1 MYQATHNLGGDH
13 MRKLL
18 IPMFLSI
25 SLVACNNT
33 NTPEANNQ
41 SEKTTKVASNENEKV
56 ASEENLT
63 EKDDPKDNEDSEKTD
78 LKDNENSEKTD
89 LNNDKTNVE
98 KSDKDHTAEHTAR
111 KDQIAEI
118 KEKANEKYEQM
129 KKEPATISIDGSET
143 DLDFENLSSR
153 QAIEKLGL
161 DLVSE
166 EDAYEEN
173 INKSIYKTQKGNE
186 ISIQSSDDEFF
197 VYMENFADTEIKL
210 PFEISSSDT
219 PEEAINK
226 LKDLYLTSEIDN
238 DNMGENVDYILFA
251 TKNLGYGLTY
261 KDKKLETVDISYQDD
276 DIINQHILANL
287 AYDLP
292 EDKSASLAIEGHEFT
307 FPINYNDLAK
317 SIGGQLE
324 EANQEN
330 IQEFLDENFEMEQTN
345 MDDFLSNKLILN
357 TGKGKY
363 LVEYIKEEY
372 ADPDKE
378 AFQAD
383 NISSIT
389 FNKEDKEFSFSN
401 NDLELTNENFDSWVG
416 LIKDSGLWYDDMT
429 DMRIYLDDY
438 TSLSFDDNQI
448 NLYSIDKNSRAMD
461 ELNITIGN

>member
-78 LKDNENSEKTD
+78 L
-89 LNNDKTNVE
+89 NNDKANVE

-161 DLVSE
+161 GLVSE
-166 EDAYEEN
+166 EDTSEEN

-226 LKDLYLTSEIDN
+226 LKDLYL
-238 DNMGENVDYILFA
+238 
-251 TKNLGYGLTY
+251 
-261 KDKKLETVDISYQDD
+261 
-276 DIINQHILANL
+276 
-287 AYDLP
+287 
-292 EDKSASLAIEGHEFT
+292 AS
-307 FPINYNDLAK
+307 
-317 SIGGQLE
+317 
-324 EANQEN
+324 
-330 IQEFLDENFEMEQTN
+330 
-345 MDDFLSNKLILN
+345 
-357 TGKGKY
+357 
-363 LVEYIKEEY
+363 
-372 ADPDKE
+372 
-378 AFQAD
+378 
-383 NISSIT
+383 
-389 FNKEDKEFSFSN
+389 
-401 NDLELTNENFDSWVG
+401 ELTM
-416 LIKDSGLWYDDMT
+416 LIWEKMLT
-429 DMRIYLDDY
+429 
-438 TSLSFDDNQI
+438 TSFLLQ
-448 NLYSIDKNSRAMD
+448 K
-461 ELNITIGN
+461 T

>member
-166 EDAYEEN
+166 EGTSEEN

-186 ISIQSSDDEFF
+186 ISIQSSDDKFF

-226 LKDLYLTSEIDN
+226 LKDLYLASEIDN
-238 DNMGENVDYILFA
+238 ANMGENVDYILFA

-292 EDKSASLAIEGHEFT
+292 EDKSANLSIEGHEFT
-307 FPINYNDLAK
+307 LPINYNDLAK
-317 SIGGQLE
+317 AIGGQLE

-357 TGKGKY
+357 TDKGKY

-372 ADPDKE
+372 ADPDME

-416 LIKDSGLWYDDMT
+416 LIEDSGLWYDDMT

-448 NLYSIDKNSRAMD
+448 NLYSIDKNSRVMD